1 MTAPIRKRGHR
12 ETLPP
17 EAENWLR
24 GGSGGAWKFFTRT
37 PLPLVWA
44 ANANRIVAEHVNDY
58 PGSRPQRWWEYSAI
72 EPRLRVGGVGT
83 PLCQCSAYTLVL
95 RDGVPADWRR
105 HGDFLG
111 DREIDIHPPIDP
123 NDPPRFESEAA
134 YLLRLGLLLPGE
146 RERLLP
152 EDFEPEEV
160 D

>member
-1 MTAPIRKRGHR
+1 MTAPIPARAYR

-24 GGSGGAWKFFTRT
+24 GGGGGAWKFLTRT

-58 PGSRPQRWWEYSAI
+58 PGSRPQRWWEYSAV
-72 EPRLRVGGVGT
+72 EPRLRVGGIGT
-83 PLCQCSAYTLVL
+83 PLCHCSAYGLVL
-95 RDGVPADWRR
+95 HYGIPADWRR

-111 DREIDIHPPIDP
+111 TRKIDISPPIDP
-123 NDPPRFESEAA
+123 SNPPLYESEAA
-134 YLLRLGLLLPGE
+134 YLLRLNLLISGE
-146 RERLLP
+146 LARLLP

-160 D
+160 A